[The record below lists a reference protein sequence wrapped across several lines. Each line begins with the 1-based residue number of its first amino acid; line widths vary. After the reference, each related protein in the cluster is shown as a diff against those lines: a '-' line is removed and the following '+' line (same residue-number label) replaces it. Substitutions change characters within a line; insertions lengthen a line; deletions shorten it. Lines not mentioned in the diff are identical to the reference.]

1 MRRSLFVWFGFL
13 LVSPI
18 LMQAQSGSCI
28 ESVINQVITPL
39 ADDGSAYKTPYGQ
52 VFGQSS
58 ISDIRPGRTNIK
70 YSWVGEHR
78 IVSSTSADMAYEY
91 GTLDISYD
99 SNNDG
104 KRREFKAVI
113 LNVYKAGKDGV
124 CRKVAGTRE
133 PLPDQEN

>member
-1 MRRSLFVWFGFL
+1 
-13 LVSPI
+13 
-18 LMQAQSGSCI
+18 
-28 ESVINQVITPL
+28 
-39 ADDGSAYKTPYGQ
+39 
-52 VFGQSS
+52 
-58 ISDIRPGRTNIK
+58 
-70 YSWVGEHR
+70 
-78 IVSSTSADMAYEY
+78 MAYEY

-133 PLPDQEN
+133 PLPDQENSARPTADPERFKLTCTTDPVPQR